1 MHLENTWPVKSAK
14 EKEDEKRHPSCRT
27 LAHED
32 TTDIMQAAAHKAA
45 SDSFTQVSYPRFY

>member
-14 EKEDEKRHPSCRT
+14 EKEEEKRHPSCRT

-45 SDSFTQVSYPRFY
+45 SDSFTQVSYPRLY